1 MSKIDIVE
9 ATDNDKTGI
18 FSIDSLENDAYS
30 INSIESMIHDEK
42 YYVLVAKKDSKVVG
56 YIALLVTLDEAELIK
71 IVVESESR
79 KMGLATRLTNFA
91 FGQVRSRDVRTI
103 YLEVRIDNSIARKL
117 YENLGFIE
125 YGKRAKY
132 YNGIDA
138 ILYRLNLN

>member
-56 YIALLVTLDEAELIK
+56 YITLLVTLDEAELIK

>member
-91 FGQVRSRDVRTI
+91 FGQVRSRGVRTI